1 MASIEELRADRLKKK
16 ALLEEKGINPYPAE
30 TARTDS
36 IEQFVHNF
44 SAYETAKETKVIA
57 GRVMSKRGQGGITFC
72 DIYDG
77 TEKIQA
83 FLKADEMDGEAYA
96 LFNDT
101 VDIGDF
107 VEISGIAYTTQRGAQ
122 SIFVSSWNMLS
133 KTLRPIPDAWYGLKD
148 DEERYRRRYLDILQ
162 NTDLRDLFIK
172 KAKFWQTVRN
182 FLITEGFLEVET
194 PTLEVTTGGAEA
206 RPFQSFHNDFAMDVY
221 LRISVGE
228 LWQKRL
234 LAAGFPRTFEI
245 GRVYRNEGSSPE
257 HLQEFTN
264 IEFYAAYMDYN
275 KGIEL
280 TERMIKHVV
289 QETFGTLQFTTRG
302 HSFDLSEKTWKRI
315 PYVETIKDMTG
326 IDVLTATEDDMKS
339 KLTELGVTYEGTNRE
354 RLTDT
359 LWKYCRKQI
368 SGPVWLVD
376 IPKLVSPLA
385 KAKPE
390 NPLLTERVQ
399 LILAGAECS
408 NGFSELNDPI
418 DQAERFAVQKKLI
431 EEGDGEAMMPDDE
444 FVEMLEHG
452 MPPAFGFGM
461 GERFFAF
468 LVDKPLRETQLFP
481 LLKPKN
487 DQ

>member
-16 ALLEEKGINPYPAE
+16 VLLEGRGINAYPAE
-30 TARTDS
+30 TTRTDT
-36 IEQFVHNF
+36 IGNF
-44 SAYETAKETKVIA
+44 IARFPEYENQKNTVVIA

-72 DIYDG
+72 DLYDG
-77 TEKIQA
+77 TDKIQA
-83 FLKADEMDGEAYA
+83 FFKADEMNADVYE
-96 LFNDT
+96 LFNET

-107 VEISGIAYTTQRGAQ
+107 IEVSGTAYTTQRGAQ
-122 SIFVSSWNMLS
+122 SIFAQGWNMLT

-148 DEERYRRRYLDILQ
+148 DDERYRKRYLDILQ
-162 NTDLRDLFIK
+162 NTELRDLFIK

-206 RPFQSFHNDFAMDVY
+206 RPFQSFHNDFDMNVY

-234 LAAGFPRTFEI
+234 LAAGFPKTFEI

-280 TERMIKHVV
+280 TERMIKTVV

-302 HSFDLSEKTWKRI
+302 HSFDLSEKNWKRI
-315 PYVETIKDMTG
+315 PYVETVEKMTG

-339 KLTELGVTYEGTNRE
+339 KLAELGVTYDGTNRE

-368 SGPVWLVD
+368 AGPVWLVD

-385 KAKPE
+385 KAKSE
-390 NPLLTERVQ
+390 NPLLTERAQ
-399 LILAGAECS
+399 LIVAGAECS

-418 DQAERFAVQKKLI
+418 DQAERFGAQKKLI
-431 EEGDGEAMMPDDE
+431 EAGDGEAMMPDDE

-487 DQ
+487 

>member
-36 IEQFVHNF
+36 VEDFVANF
-44 SAYETAKETKVIA
+44 SAYEASKETRVIA

-107 VEISGIAYTTQRGAQ
+107 VEISGIAYVTQRGAQ
-122 SIFVSSWNMLS
+122 SIFVSGWNMLA

-172 KAKFWQTVRN
+172 KAKFWQTIRN

-206 RPFQSFHNDFAMDVY
+206 RPFQSFHNDFAMNVY

-280 TERMIKHVV
+280 TERMIKKVV

-302 HSFDLSEKTWKRI
+302 HTFDLSEETWKRI
-315 PYVETIKDMTG
+315 AYVETIKEMTG
-326 IDVLTATEDDMKS
+326 LDVLTATEDTMKS

-431 EEGDGEAMMPDDE
+431 EEGDGEAMMSDDE

-487 DQ
+487 D